1 MNQTPG
7 LSAALA
13 SNPPA
18 ELQELLKDPRTTDS
32 ARAAVAEIVKP
43 PPTTSTNGHRE
54 ETSRSGDGRLQV
66 VDEKQDFT

>member
-13 SNPPA
+13 ADPPA
-18 ELQELLKDPRTTDS
+18 ELQDLLKDPRTTDS
-32 ARAAVAEIVKP
+32 AREAVASLVKP
-43 PPTTSTNGHRE
+43 PATSSTNGHRPE
-54 ETSRSGDGRLQV
+54 SSRSGDGRLQV